1 MEFTYFELQAEDIEL
16 LPSREALGV
25 LNFAAVAAQNTST
38 SLNLLTAFSAAYSQA
53 NQAVVVMQ

>member
-1 MEFTYFELQAEDIEL
+1 MEFTYFELRAQDIEL
-16 LPSREALGV
+16 LPAREALGV

-53 NQAVVVMQ
+53 NQAIVVLQ

>member
-1 MEFTYFELQAEDIEL
+1 MEFTYFELQAQDIEL
-16 LPSREALGV
+16 LPAREALGV

-53 NQAVVVMQ
+53 NQAIVVLQ

>member
-1 MEFTYFELQAEDIEL
+1 MEFTYFELQAQDVEL
-16 LPSREALGV
+16 LPAREALGV

-53 NQAVVVMQ
+53 NQAIVVLQ

>member
-1 MEFTYFELQAEDIEL
+1 MEFTYIELQAQDIEL
-16 LPSREALGV
+16 LPAREALGV

-53 NQAVVVMQ
+53 NQAIVVMQ

>member
-1 MEFTYFELQAEDIEL
+1 MEFTYFELQAQDIEL
-16 LPSREALGV
+16 LPAREALGV

-53 NQAVVVMQ
+53 NQAIVVMQ

>member
-1 MEFTYFELQAEDIEL
+1 MEFTYFELRAQDIEL
-16 LPSREALGV
+16 LPAREALGV

-53 NQAVVVMQ
+53 NQAIVVMQ

>member
-1 MEFTYFELQAEDIEL
+1 MEFTYFELQTQDIEL
-16 LPSREALGV
+16 LPAREALGV

-53 NQAVVVMQ
+53 NQAIVVMQ